1 MEFLSVYKYRKC
13 KYIEHKTE
21 TFIQI
26 DINKFKNY
34 CSEHKSEDV
43 LALKSKIE
51 II

>member
-13 KYIEHKTE
+13 KIIEHKSE

-26 DINKFKNY
+26 DNKFKTY